1 MPATAQTQVTQQE
14 VLDAIDRIGHA
25 FEEHKKVNDARL
37 EAIRKERATSDFDEK
52 IDRIS
57 EIFAQAEKTQR
68 AWQKQREDAEAKA
81 AAEAAA
87 WKAQQEEH
95 MRKFESRA
103 TRVALGLGGGGAGL
117 DGANPE
123 LALHQKAFQKMLRG
137 REPLSTE
144 EQKVLTFG
152 SDTTGGYLGSPP
164 TFNTEVIKAE
174 VLYSP
179 MRDIVTVRQMSSAE
193 YQQSKRTGTASA
205 TRLSESATRAET
217 TNPTF
222 GLVKLSAPEM
232 YAEARVT
239 LMQLEDAA
247 VDIEGLLRDE
257 FAEQFGVLE
266 GSEVITGNGVGKCLG
281 LLDANAAGLS
291 VPIAYTPSGA
301 ASTIAGASG
310 TEGNGI
316 VNLFHA
322 VKTAYAIRGRWI
334 LNRASLGKVRLI
346 KDTTGQY
353 LWQPGLVPG
362 NPNSILG
369 APYTE
374 VPDMNDEGSNTFP
387 IGFGDFKRAYVI
399 AERIDMQVM
408 RDPYSVQGQVK
419 FTARRR
425 VGGQVVLGEAVRLLK
440 CATS

>member
-1 MPATAQTQVTQQE
+1 MAGTEKQVSQQE
-14 VLDAIDRIGHA
+14 LLEAIDRIGHA
-25 FEEHKKVNDARL
+25 FEEHKKANDARL
-37 EAIRKERATSDFDEK
+37 EAIRKEHATSDFDEK
-52 IDRIS
+52 L
-57 EIFAQAEKTQR
+57 EKIGEVLNQQEKIQR
-68 AWQKQREDAEAKA
+68 TWRKQQEEAEAKK
-81 AAEAAA
+81 AAEEAA

-95 MRKFESRA
+95 MRKFEARA
-103 TRVALGLGGGGAGL
+103 TRVALGLGGGGLAGA
-117 DGANPE
+117 DANPDLE
-123 LALHQKAFQKMLRG
+123 LHKKAFQKYIRG
-137 REPLSTE
+137 RDTLSPE

-152 SDTTGGYLGSPP
+152 SDTTGGYLGAPP
-164 TFNTEVIKAE
+164 TFNAEVIKAE

-179 MRDIVTVRQMSSAE
+179 MRDIVTVQQMSSAE
-193 YQQSKRTGTASA
+193 YQQPKRTLSASA
-205 TRLSESATRAET
+205 TRISETATRVET

-222 GLVKLSAPEM
+222 GLVKISAPEM

-239 LMQLEDAA
+239 LMQLEDSA
-247 VDIEGLLRDE
+247 VNIEALLQAE
-257 FAEQFGVLE
+257 FSEQFGVLE
-266 GSEVITGNGVGKCLG
+266 GSEVIAGNGIGKCLG
-281 LLDANAAGLS
+281 ILDANAAGVG
-291 VPIAYTPSGA
+291 VPIAFTVSGA
-301 ASTIAGASG
+301 AATIAGASG

-334 LNRASLGKVRLI
+334 LNRTSLGKVRLL

-374 VPDMNDEGSNTFP
+374 VPDMQDEGANAFP
-387 IGFGDFKRAYVI
+387 IAFGDFRRAYVL
-399 AERIDMQVM
+399 AERVDMQVM

-425 VGGQVVLGEAVRLLK
+425 VGGQVVLGEAIRLLK
-440 CATS
+440 CST